1 MEFNHDGHL
10 ENMGNG
16 SDTKRHV
23 MIGAASIGTSPTPP
37 GGPASTSRRHTN
49 NPTGTFIGVCIL
61 AWLIWRVT
69 RARNKRRRGTDGSPW
84 PRFSRQ
90 ARVGRVLG
98 RFPWARSHPWAQRW
112 QNLDDEDTMP
122 ITREKSASDRS
133 SGLMGRFA
141 PDEKAGA
148 RVVPPLDTR
157 NTDRFSQQTGSSDN
171 VSLLSAAT
179 SVPSPAVVASHQ
191 PQPSFNSLD
200 AQGGTWAYLSA
211 PNSQPQLQHRA
222 SNLTSL
228 SSGFGD
234 GDIIIPSAYHPPRS
248 GASTPQPP
256 PSTVTASSAGNALS
270 NRDTIYTATSDDQPA
285 RFRTVSSWV
294 NQQKG
299 RIHRAQQ
306 RVKDGNWVAGER
318 EGVPP
323 VPGVPAG
330 AGVNGLP
337 AEQEFSLMMPDGEV
351 PRRVD
356 DAGLR

>member
-1 MEFNHDGHL
+1 
-10 ENMGNG
+10 
-16 SDTKRHV
+16 
-23 MIGAASIGTSPTPP
+23 
-37 GGPASTSRRHTN
+37 
-49 NPTGTFIGVCIL
+49 
-61 AWLIWRVT
+61 
-69 RARNKRRRGTDGSPW
+69 
-84 PRFSRQ
+84 
-90 ARVGRVLG
+90 
-98 RFPWARSHPWAQRW
+98 
-112 QNLDDEDTMP
+112 MP
-122 ITREKSASDRS
+122 ITREKTGSDRS
-133 SGLMGRFA
+133 SGLLGRYV

-148 RVVPPLDTR
+148 RVVPPLDTSST
-157 NTDRFSQQTGSSDN
+157 NRFSQQTGTSDN
-171 VSLLSAAT
+171 DSLLSAAT

-191 PQPSFNSLD
+191 PQPSYNSLD
-200 AQGGTWAYLSA
+200 AQGGSWPYLSA
-211 PNSQPQLQHRA
+211 PNPQYPQLQHRA

-234 GDIIIPSAYHPPRS
+234 GDIIVPPAFHPPRS

-256 PSTVTASSAGNALS
+256 PSTRTTSSAGNALS

-306 RVKDGNWVAGER
+306 RVRDGGGVVGER

-351 PRRVD
+351 PRRPD
-356 DAGLR
+356 DMGLR